1 MIETPALFPTM
12 TAYQNMEIQR
22 IQRGIPD
29 KAPHIHFPVK
39 NQPAICYTGI
49 TYEIPGQDLLKGEF
63 VSKCLE
69 YRVYQRGQHL
79 ECPY

>member
-29 KAPHIHFPVK
+29 KAVIQKTLDMVGLK
-39 NQPAICYTGI
+39 DTG
-49 TYEIPGQDLLKGEF
+49 K
-63 VSKCLE
+63 
-69 YRVYQRGQHL
+69 
-79 ECPY
+79 

>member
-29 KAPHIHFPVK
+29 KAVIQKTLDMVGL
-39 NQPAICYTGI
+39 IDTG
-49 TYEIPGQDLLKGEF
+49 K
-63 VSKCLE
+63 
-69 YRVYQRGQHL
+69 
-79 ECPY
+79 

>member
-29 KAPHIHFPVK
+29 KK
-39 NQPAICYTGI
+39 NYRKKRWQWSDWKILERSVYAI
-49 TYEIPGQDLLKGEF
+49 F
-63 VSKCLE
+63 
-69 YRVYQRGQHL
+69 H
-79 ECPY
+79 